1 MSAALTLPNN
11 VNPETIAWAKTVF
24 LNLVDRE
31 CVDCP
36 DMSASATGRI
46 RRGELLERSRHRG
59 IALQSAGNASAVRH
73 LRRADKNGID
83 FTKSFF

>member
-1 MSAALTLPNN
+1 MPPDSVKLHA
-11 VNPETIAWAKTVF
+11 IAWAMTLFRDV
-24 LNLVDRE
+24 LL
-31 CVDCP
+31 DCP
-36 DMSASATGRI
+36 DMSASVTGRI